1 MGLLTVFSTVAR
13 TRADSDAGCVGG
25 NLFELRVRP
34 AAQMCYESVPLSV
47 NAVKEEGVFR
57 TGSV

>member
-1 MGLLTVFSTVAR
+1 MGLLTVFSTVTR

-25 NLFELRVRP
+25 NLFEVWVRP
-34 AAQMCYESVPLSV
+34 AAQMCYESVALSV

-57 TGSV
+57 TWNV